1 MNQLPGRSG
10 PGNERGPKG
19 PNPKGPNPK
28 GPNRGPGMKPP
39 HIPGKTAGFWVL
51 LLFLVFLVYQ
61 MIALDRTT
69 VQEVTYSTF
78 REQVEKG
85 NIQTATKTNLVVT
98 GQLKEKT
105 SLTVKDGSLRV
116 DISESQPAGPVVN
129 AAS

>member
-10 PGNERGPKG
+10 PGNDRGPKG

-28 GPNRGPGMKPP
+28 GPNKGPGVKPP

-69 VQEVTYSTF
+69 VQELTYSTF
-78 REQVEKG
+78 REQVDKG
-85 NIQTATKTNLVVT
+85 NIQSATPQMSWVAQPT
-98 GQLKEKT
+98 
-105 SLTVKDGSLRV
+105 
-116 DISESQPAGPVVN
+116 ISRW
-129 AAS
+129 